1 VPGRPRWTRLAGAAG
16 LGAVAIL
23 ASGCAI
29 VSGFGTIS
37 QANVIGDIEGTINI
51 CASKPPGCGNGNSG
65 LIAVDGSGQLL
76 IALQARDDIG
86 LPETLVSQGGS
97 PVTFTASP
105 TYTAEVQRLMPAP
118 AGARWAGYISPTLTY
133 AQATG
138 PQSIG
143 VRFAQTLRR
152 GADGSPFPGPGAQ
165 TSILVGSRLV
175 TPTAP
180 STRPVTCGSSLQAVN
195 NQDTTICWDGSGG
208 FGVSTR
214 DLGVLAASARTVVQ
228 SELAAFTFPVRYA
241 GPASSQADFALSA
254 SSTLP
259 GSLFAVTPDSY
270 APPANGST
278 EARVAVGVPA
288 GARPGAYKVTL
299 TARLGNGQTRS
310 ATSDLTVRAAPPG
323 AAVGGAGG
331 NAATGAATRL
341 RLTTILPRRL
351 SAKVAR
357 LQGVVVLIGATEAAV
372 ARVRLFQGRATT
384 PKASKLVRL
393 KVPGPAKVVLRSRA
407 LRAGRYRVV
416 IRARGLTLVRRA
428 ALTR

>member
-1 VPGRPRWTRLAGAAG
+1 VG
-16 LGAVAIL
+16 LGAVATV

-29 VSGFGTIS
+29 VSGFGTIG
-37 QANVIGDIEGTINI
+37 QVDVIGAIEGSFNV
-51 CASKPPGCGNGNSG
+51 CASGSTNCGTGNSG

-76 IALQARDDIG
+76 VALQARDEIG

-133 AQATG
+133 AQASG
-138 PQSIG
+138 PQSIS
-143 VRFAQTLRR
+143 VRFVETLRR
-152 GADGSPFPGPGAQ
+152 GADGSPFTGSAS
-165 TSILVGSRLV
+165 TTILVGSRLV

-180 STRPVTCGSSLQAVN
+180 STRPVTCGSALQAVN

-208 FGVSTR
+208 FGVSAR
-214 DLGVLAASARTVVQ
+214 DLGLLAAPARTAVQ
-228 SELAAFTFPVRYA
+228 GELAVFSFPVRYA
-241 GPASSQADFALSA
+241 GPATPQADFALGA

-270 APPANGST
+270 SPPANGST

-299 TARLGNGQTRS
+299 TARLGNGQTRT
-310 ATSDLTVRAAPPG
+310 AASDLTVRAAPPG
-323 AAVGGAGG
+323 AAGGGAGG
-331 NAATGAATRL
+331 NAAAGSAARL

-351 SAKVAR
+351 SAKIAR
-357 LQGVVVLIGATEAAV
+357 RRGVVVLIGATEAAV
-372 ARVRLFQGRATT
+372 ARVQLLQGRATT
-384 PKASKLVRL
+384 PKASKRVRL
-393 KVPGPAKVVLRSRA
+393 KVPGPTRVVLRSRA

-416 IRARGLTLVRRA
+416 IRARDLTFVRRA
-428 ALTR
+428 VLAR